1 MQCTDSG
8 DAHAAHLSKESLT
21 DESSVVG
28 GEGLYSVV
36 VEVLLLIVIYYS
48 LLKNTNSRE
57 FRRGDPTD
65 N

>member
-21 DESSVVG
+21 DDDESSTVV

-36 VEVLLLIVIYYS
+36 VEVLLIVIYS
-48 LLKNTNSRE
+48 L
-57 FRRGDPTD
+57 
-65 N
+65 

>member
-21 DESSVVG
+21 ESSTVV

-36 VEVLLLIVIYYS
+36 VEVLLIVIYS
-48 LLKNTNSRE
+48 L
-57 FRRGDPTD
+57 
-65 N
+65 